1 MKFPYLKNGNATI
14 CHIDGISKG
23 ITSPPNCNEA
33 KNLGLTD
40 CKNVFYKNGCLR
52 HRLGLLTDNTN
63 LIDNS
68 AYSQK
73 IYSTAETTGIEVM
86 IDEKPAKMI
95 VEEIDYDISAY
106 ILLAHFI
113 SEKGK
118 HLKSAPIYFQR
129 LEDRIFYIP
138 TKVSYFKGTPVS
150 GSGIFALVFLQNRY
164 DLSQKSSR
172 IFEINSQFTGW
183 ERIYSPYIPT
193 VYINGRGNHYEKAKG
208 TNQAFEGTPKLL
220 ESLNLLE
227 HSFHSYFSTDGFSS
241 SFRLPFSSISEDRVV
256 GRLYYSVSSYVEWII
271 PKGQNTATQS
281 LYSVSVT
288 MTVNREKG
296 IVSFSVP
303 AGEYAMP
310 LISDRNENNLRIT
323 ATKSCDY
330 DIDDICSA
338 DSYLNHKGKIYL
350 ASKGSVF
357 SARESNPLYF
367 PRESVV
373 KLTYKDKKINA
384 LAPLGNKIIAFCDD
398 EISSISITDGKA
410 LNSVSLLAEND
421 AVFYAADTLNYSVI
435 SGNAGCDDNT
445 SVCSDLNRIFWIG
458 RDGLPYCLLA
468 TEKILCLS
476 EVPPRSWMT
485 NMWDKCFG
493 IISGND
499 VMFFKGN
506 NALVLTA
513 EQLPNSQSDS
523 MEAYYWEF
531 PSDLLFLCTYSLGGK
546 PRIVCSSI
554 PMEIMYIATLSENED
569 IYLKNINGEA
579 VLTTTPIN
587 CFFETQNLNFGCEN
601 TVKKIDFIAL
611 NIDCENASFSVNG
624 RLKKITSKIDLN
636 RKLKLFLGLCN
647 TSSVKLSL
655 ETAKAFNLREIDIKY
670 TDLKV

>member
-1 MKFPYLKNGNATI
+1 MKFPVFKSGNATV
-14 CHIDGISKG
+14 CHIDSISKG
-23 ITSPPNCNEA
+23 VTPQSDCNKAE
-33 KNLGLTD
+33 NLGLTD
-40 CKNVFYKNGCLR
+40 CKNVIYNNGCIR
-52 HRLGLLTDNTN
+52 NRLGLLTDHTN

-68 AYSQK
+68 EYSGK
-73 IYSTAETTGIEVM
+73 IYSIAETTGIEVT
-86 IDEKPAKMI
+86 IDEEPAKMI
-95 VEEIDYDISAY
+95 VEQIDYDISAY

-129 LEDRIFYIP
+129 IEDQVFYNP

-150 GSGIFALVFLQNRY
+150 GGGIFALVYLQNQY
-164 DLSQKSSR
+164 DSSQKDSR
-172 IFEINSQFTGW
+172 IFEINSDFTGW

-193 VYINGRGNHYEKAKG
+193 VYINGRGNNYEKAKG

-220 ESLNLLE
+220 EGLNLLD
-227 HSFHSYFSTDGFSS
+227 HRFHSYFSTDGFSS
-241 SFRLPFSSISEDRVV
+241 SFRLPFSSLSDDRVV
-256 GRLYYSVSSYVEWII
+256 CRLYYTVSSYVEWIVAE
-271 PKGQNTATQS
+271 GQNTATQS

-330 DIDDICSA
+330 DVDDICSA
-338 DSYLNHKGKIYL
+338 DSYLSHKGKIYL
-350 ASKGSVF
+350 AAKGCIF

-373 KLTYKDKKINA
+373 KLTDSDKKINA
-384 LAPLGNKIIAFCDD
+384 LAPLGDKIIAFCDD

-410 LNSVSLLAEND
+410 LNTVSLIAEND
-421 AVFYAADTLNYSVI
+421 AIFYESDTLKCNVI
-435 SGNAGCDDNT
+435 SNSVGCSDGT
-445 SVCSDLNRIFWIG
+445 SVCSDLNRIFWLG
-458 RDGLPYCLLA
+458 KDGLPYCLLSA
-468 TEKILCLS
+468 EKVLRLLDVLPKVWNNNTID
-476 EVPPRSWMT
+476 P
-485 NMWDKCFG
+485 CFG
-493 IISGND
+493 VICGND

-513 EQLPNSQSDS
+513 EHMPNSLSDT
-523 MEAYYWEF
+523 MEVYYWEF
-531 PSDLLFLCTYSLGGK
+531 PSNLLFHCGYSLDGK
-546 PRIVCSSI
+546 PKIISSSI
-554 PMEIMYIATLSENED
+554 PSELLFVSTLGENED
-569 IYLKNINGEA
+569 IFLDNTDEET

-587 CFFETQNLNFGCEN
+587 CYLETQNLNFECGN

-611 NIDCENASFSVNG
+611 NIDCEKANFSVNG
-624 RLKKITSKIDLN
+624 RLKRITYKIGLD

-647 TSSVKLSL
+647 VSSVKLSL
-655 ETAKAFNLREIDIKY
+655 ETSKPLNLREIDIKY
-670 TDLKV
+670 SNLRV

>member
-1 MKFPYLKNGNATI
+1 MKFPDFKSGNSSV

-23 ITSPPNCNEA
+23 VTAQTNCREN
-33 KNLGLTD
+33 KNLGLTN
-40 CKNVFYKNGCLR
+40 CNNVIFKGGYLR
-52 HRLGLLTDNTN
+52 NRLGLSTDFGN

-68 AYSQK
+68 KYSGK
-73 IYSTAETTGIEVM
+73 IYSTTETTGIEVKTDLGKATM
-86 IDEKPAKMI
+86 LVEK
-95 VEEIDYDISAY
+95 IDYDISAY

-129 LEDRIFYIP
+129 LEDRVFYIP

-150 GSGIFALVFLQNRY
+150 GSGIFALVYLQNRY

-435 SGNAGCDDNT
+435 SNSVGCSDNT

-458 RDGLPYCLLA
+458 RDGLPYCILS
-468 TEKILCLS
+468 TEKVLCLLD
-476 EVPPRSWMT
+476 VPPASWNNNT
-485 NMWDKCFG
+485 IDPCFG
-493 IISGND
+493 VICGND
-499 VMFFKGN
+499 VMFF
-506 NALVLTA
+506 
-513 EQLPNSQSDS
+513 
-523 MEAYYWEF
+523 
-531 PSDLLFLCTYSLGGK
+531 
-546 PRIVCSSI
+546 
-554 PMEIMYIATLSENED
+554 
-569 IYLKNINGEA
+569 
-579 VLTTTPIN
+579 
-587 CFFETQNLNFGCEN
+587 
-601 TVKKIDFIAL
+601 
-611 NIDCENASFSVNG
+611 
-624 RLKKITSKIDLN
+624 
-636 RKLKLFLGLCN
+636 
-647 TSSVKLSL
+647 
-655 ETAKAFNLREIDIKY
+655 
-670 TDLKV
+670 